1 MPVVILARFLATWA
15 LSGALIG
22 VVFGPK
28 NGFLIGLLIAV
39 VYWVPKRI
47 RIATLSPAARRPIH
61 DR

>member
-1 MPVVILARFLATWA
+1 MPVVILAQFLATWA

-28 NGFLIGLLIAV
+28 IGFLIGLLIAV
-39 VYWVPKRI
+39 FYWVPKRI
-47 RIATLSPAARRPIH
+47 RIATPSPATRRPIH